1 MSSTFGGLNTAAT
14 SLWAQRRALDVTGQ
28 NIANVNTDGYSRQ
41 RVDLQAMGGTAVPA
55 VHSVD
60 RGVTGGVDAD
70 QVVRIRDA
78 FLEARGHTEHANQ
91 AELTAGTEALRQ
103 VEQAL
108 REPGSTGI
116 QRLLSDMWAGWDD
129 VAISPDNTAVRG
141 QVLARLDTLVA
152 GVRTAQGSIDAE
164 WSRTRENLRV
174 LVSDVNSAA
183 ATIAEL
189 NQAIQRSAQSG
200 MPVNE
205 LSDRRDVLVMDLADR
220 VGATVQRR
228 DDGVVDVSVGGIV
241 LVSGSTATEL
251 TVVGTDDPAGIDPDV
266 VPPAD
271 PPRIQTARGNIVV
284 VPGGTAGGQLT
295 ALTTTLPRY
304 RDALDDVA
312 VDLATALNAVHTT
325 GAYDLDGQPGTP
337 LLGSSGGPVTA
348 SSLRV
353 LVTDPRKIAASATP
367 PTAGVPSLDNDVA
380 DRIAQLRLSPTGVD
394 ASYRRTVVE
403 LGVQTSVAARSLDIQ
418 RVVTTQVDAARD
430 SVAGVN
436 LDEEMTNMLSYQHAY
451 SAASRLV
458 STIDEMLD
466 QLINRTGIVGR

>member
-60 RGVTGGVDAD
+60 KGVTGGVDAD
-70 QVVRIRDA
+70 EVTRIRDA

-91 AELTAGTEALRQ
+91 AALTAETGALRQ

-108 REPGSTGI
+108 REPGTAGI
-116 QRLLSDMWAGWDD
+116 QSLLSDMWAGWDD
-129 VAISPDNTAVRG
+129 LAISPDKEAVRG
-141 QVLARLDTLVA
+141 QVLERLDKLVD
-152 GVRTAQGSIDAE
+152 GVRTSQAAIDAE

-183 ATIAEL
+183 ATVAEL
-189 NQAIQRSAQSG
+189 NGAIHRSTLSG

-205 LSDRRDVLVMDLADR
+205 LTDRRDLLVMDLADQ
-220 VGATVQRR
+220 VGATVTRR
-228 DDGVVDVSVGGIV
+228 PDGALDVSVGGLV
-241 LVSGSTATEL
+241 LVSGSTVNEL
-251 TVVGTDDPAGIDPDV
+251 TVVGTEDPAGIDPDV

-271 PPRIQTARGNIVV
+271 PPRIQTVRGNLVV
-284 VPGGTAGGQLT
+284 IPGGTAGGQIG
-295 ALTTTLPRY
+295 ALTGILPKY
-304 RDALDDVA
+304 RDALDDLA
-312 VDLATALNAVHTT
+312 ADLATTLNAAHTT
-325 GAYDLDGQPGTP
+325 GSYDLDGLPGTP

-353 LVTDPRKIAASATP
+353 AITDPRRIAASAEA
-367 PTAGVPSLDNDVA
+367 PTGGVASLDNDVA
-380 DRIAQLRLSPTGVD
+380 DRIAQLRLAPTGVD

-403 LGVQTSVAARSLDIQ
+403 LGVQTAVAARSLEIQ
-418 RVVTTQVDAARD
+418 QVVTTQVDAARD

>member
-1 MSSTFGGLNTAAT
+1 
-14 SLWAQRRALDVTGQ
+14 
-28 NIANVNTDGYSRQ
+28 
-41 RVDLQAMGGTAVPA
+41 
-55 VHSVD
+55 
-60 RGVTGGVDAD
+60 
-70 QVVRIRDA
+70 
-78 FLEARGHTEHANQ
+78 
-91 AELTAGTEALRQ
+91 
-103 VEQAL
+103 
-108 REPGSTGI
+108 
-116 QRLLSDMWAGWDD
+116 
-129 VAISPDNTAVRG
+129 
-141 QVLARLDTLVA
+141 
-152 GVRTAQGSIDAE
+152 
-164 WSRTRENLRV
+164 
-174 LVSDVNSAA
+174 
-183 ATIAEL
+183 
-189 NQAIQRSAQSG
+189 
-200 MPVNE
+200 
-205 LSDRRDVLVMDLADR
+205 VLVMDLADR

-228 DDGVVDVSVGGIV
+228 ADGVVDVSVGGVV

-271 PPRIQTARGNIVV
+271 PPRIQTARGNLVV

-304 RDALDDVA
+304 RDALDDLA
-312 VDLATALNAVHTT
+312 VDLATTLNAAHTT

-353 LVTDPRKIAASATP
+353 LVTDPRRIAASATA
-367 PTAGVPSLDNDVA
+367 PTAGVPSLDNGVA